1 MCTRPHIYL
10 CTHTHTHTHTHHV
23 CVCIHPPTL
32 TRTHTHTHTHTLR
45 YIGYSKL
52 VVDLDKGFAVGAAS
66 SKHVE
71 LLGNKVMS
79 LIAYFNLD
87 PNRVLDVMLEY
98 APCSLFFFSL

>member
-1 MCTRPHIYL
+1 
-10 CTHTHTHTHTHHV
+10 
-23 CVCIHPPTL
+23 
-32 TRTHTHTHTHTLR
+32 
-45 YIGYSKL
+45 